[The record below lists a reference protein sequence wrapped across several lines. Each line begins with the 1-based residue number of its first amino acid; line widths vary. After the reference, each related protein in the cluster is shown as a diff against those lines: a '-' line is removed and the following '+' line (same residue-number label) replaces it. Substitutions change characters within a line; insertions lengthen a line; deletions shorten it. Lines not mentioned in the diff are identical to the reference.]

1 MTTNLVTWLL
11 TVLTSNSTG
20 RTAKSS
26 VALQNT
32 LYLSLKGVASPDPHH
47 FCP

>member
-26 VALQNT
+26 IALGFQHFLLNFPRT
-32 LYLSLKGVASPDPHH
+32 SLG
-47 FCP
+47 FQIF